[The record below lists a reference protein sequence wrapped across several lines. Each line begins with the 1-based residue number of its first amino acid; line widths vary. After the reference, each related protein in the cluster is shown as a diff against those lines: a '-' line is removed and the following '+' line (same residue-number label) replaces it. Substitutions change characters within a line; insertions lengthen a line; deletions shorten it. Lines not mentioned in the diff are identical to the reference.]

1 MKTLII
7 VILLVVLAGGAFL
20 SRPSEQSF
28 RDYISAEMNRTS
40 DGLVEEVL
48 TRLSTD
54 RYLDRATYH
63 DRYLWT
69 VIRCNDQTEYV
80 GLFSRWFR
88 WADGE
93 LKVSG
98 ATQ

>member
-7 VILLVVLAGGAFL
+7 LILVVLLVGGAFL

-28 RDYISAEMNRTS
+28 REYVTQQAQPSDDLVGDIISRISAE
-40 DGLVEEVL
+40 
-48 TRLSTD
+48 
-54 RYLDRATYH
+54 RYLDDVQYQ

-69 VIRCNDQTEYV
+69 VIRRDNKVEYI
-80 GLFSRWFR
+80 GAFSRWFR

-93 LKVSG
+93 LQVSG
-98 ATQ
+98 ATR

>member
-7 VILLVVLAGGAFL
+7 LILLVLLAGGAFL

-28 RDYISAEMNRTS
+28 REYVTEQTQRSDDLVDDLLHRISAE
-40 DGLVEEVL
+40 
-48 TRLSTD
+48 
-54 RYLDRATYH
+54 RYLDDVQFQ

-69 VIRCNDQTEYV
+69 TISRDGKVEYI

-93 LKVSG
+93 LRVS
-98 ATQ
+98 AVMR